1 MSRAGYLLVGL
12 FALAAWLTT
21 MHAPAPNALSSRHTR
36 LPALFVANH
45 GQYASPV
52 QFAVQGSMAGAYFM
66 PASVRFRLTE
76 KAPFRKVAQAA
87 GREATLQLDFLHA
100 NPAARLEGIA
110 RAATSVSF
118 FNGPPEQW
126 RTGVPAWMGVRYHD
140 LWPGID
146 LEFTAPDGELKYTF
160 VLEPGAEPAAIR
172 FAYRG
177 VHEVKIN
184 PGGELE
190 VVTQFGAVCD
200 APPLAWQESD
210 TGREFVPVRFALEDG
225 TIRFDLGQYDPQR
238 ALWIDPVVLV
248 YAGYVGGGADEYGYS
263 VAVDG
268 SGNAYLTGITLSSQP
283 SFPVLGGP
291 DVTYNGGQDVFV
303 AKVNTAGT
311 GLVYLGYLG
320 GAGNDAG
327 RQIAVDA
334 SGNAYVVGDTT
345 SNQSSFPVTVGPDL
359 THNGGIDAFI
369 AKINASGTGLIY
381 AGYIGGSETDV
392 AHAVTVDS
400 SGNAYV
406 AGITGSSQSSFPV
419 KEGPDLTFGGQFD
432 GFVAKVNANGSALVY
447 AGYIGGSGYYDW
459 AMAIAVDSMGHAYVG
474 GDVQSSQATFPV
486 KVGPDLTYAGSIDGF
501 VGKILPSGKDF
512 VYLGYVGGDGGE
524 EVRGIAIDGAGCAY
538 VVGDTHSTPPSF
550 PVLVGPSLTNR
561 GNGDLFVAK
570 VRPDGSAFAYS
581 GFVGSA
587 ETEEASGIGVDAAG
601 NAYVSGYT
609 LSNESSFPVLN
620 GPGLTHRGDR
630 DAFVAKVSAN
640 GANLVYAGYIGG
652 AGGDFGWKLA
662 VDRTGNAYLS
672 GYSDSTQASFPVTVG
687 PSLTHAG
694 SLDAFIAK
702 IGAFPSTAGP
712 VLAFRNGYNAI
723 ETNTFPDEAL
733 RNSGGSFRLDP
744 AIAVTAKG
752 NAFIAARDSAS
763 GIWLNYL
770 KPDQTYQGWMLAGG
784 NSPGAPAVAVYG
796 EKVWL
801 FIRDPWQSYWARPY
815 QTGSGFGSW
824 VWLQG
829 VLATLPRVATC
840 PNRDIY
846 LVARDQWNG
855 IWTRRWKF
863 STEVWQT
870 WRFAGGITLGTPAVA
885 CGSDNAAYIAV
896 RDMSN
901 NMWLARVFEESSAA
915 WFYGQ
920 GLWDGDLQIL
930 SAGDLLYVTGLS
942 SSVPWY
948 RIWQVGVGWQAW
960 ASPGGVLTQFA
971 AAVYGQR
978 LFLAGVD
985 TANNLWW
992 WNSLTNT
999 WTSLGNRNLAAGSHI
1014 AAGAY

>member
-1 MSRAGYLLVGL
+1 MSRAGYLLFGL
-12 FALAAWLTT
+12 FTLAAWLST
-21 MHAPAPNALSSRHTR
+21 MHAPAPNALSPRHTR

-45 GQYASPV
+45 GQYPSPI
-52 QFAVQGSMAGAYFM
+52 QFAVQGSLAGAYFM
-66 PASVRFRLTE
+66 PTSVRFRLAE

-87 GREATLQLDFLHA
+87 AREATLQLDFLNA
-100 NPAARLEGIA
+100 NAAARLEGIA
-110 RAATSVSF
+110 RAETSVSYF
-118 FNGPPEQW
+118 YGPPDQW
-126 RTGVPAWMGVRYHD
+126 RTGVPAWMGVRYHH

-160 VLEPGAEPAAIR
+160 VLKPGAQPAGIR

-177 VHEVKIN
+177 AHEVKIN
-184 PGGELE
+184 SDGELE
-190 VVTQFGAVCD
+190 VVTQFGAVRD

-210 TGREFVPVRFALEDG
+210 KGREFVPVRFALEDG

-283 SFPVLGGP
+283 SLPVLGGP

-303 AKVNTAGT
+303 AK
-311 GLVYLGYLG
+311 
-320 GAGNDAG
+320 
-327 RQIAVDA
+327 
-334 SGNAYVVGDTT
+334 
-345 SNQSSFPVTVGPDL
+345 
-359 THNGGIDAFI
+359 
-369 AKINASGTGLIY
+369 INASGTGLVY

-524 EVRGIAIDGAGCAY
+524 ELRGIAIDGAGCAY
-538 VVGDTHSTPPSF
+538 VVGGTHSTPPSF
-550 PVLVGPSLTNR
+550 PVLAGPSLTNR

-581 GFVGSA
+581 GF
-587 ETEEASGIGVDAAG
+587 
-601 NAYVSGYT
+601 
-609 LSNESSFPVLN
+609 
-620 GPGLTHRGDR
+620 
-630 DAFVAKVSAN
+630 
-640 GANLVYAGYIGG
+640 IGG

-672 GYSDSTQASFPVTVG
+672 GYSESTQASFPVTVG

-694 SLDAFIAK
+694 GLDAFIAK

-723 ETNTFPDEAL
+723 GTNTFPDEAL

-863 STEVWQT
+863 STEVWQP
-870 WRFAGGITLGTPAVA
+870 WRFAGGITQGTPAVA
-885 CGSDNAAYIAV
+885 CGSDNPAYIAA

-901 NMWLARVFEESSAA
+901 NMWLARVFEENSAA

-948 RIWQVGVGWQAW
+948 RTWQVGVGWQAW

-971 AAVYGQR
+971 AAVHGQR
-978 LFLAGVD
+978 LFIAGVD
-985 TANNLWW
+985 AANNVWW